1 MSAFSIT
8 LKSNVSDTV
17 ADNGDQTAELQMTG
31 ATNTED
37 RNFKCRVQSGS
48 DEAAEIA
55 ASINVYGMLL
65 QALNLST

>member
-1 MSAFSIT
+1 M
-8 LKSNVSDTV
+8 

-37 RNFKCRVQSGS
+37 RNFKCQVQSGS
-48 DEAAEIA
+48 DESAEVA

>member
-1 MSAFSIT
+1 MSTFSII

-37 RNFKCRVQSGS
+37 RSFKCRVRSGN

-55 ASINVYGMLL
+55 ASMNVYGMLL
-65 QALNLST
+65 QALNL

>member
-17 ADNGDQTAELQMTG
+17 ADNGEQTAELQMTG

-37 RNFKCRVQSGS
+37 RNFKCKVQSGS
-48 DEAAEIA
+48 DEAAEVA
-55 ASINVYGMLL
+55 ASMNVYGMLI